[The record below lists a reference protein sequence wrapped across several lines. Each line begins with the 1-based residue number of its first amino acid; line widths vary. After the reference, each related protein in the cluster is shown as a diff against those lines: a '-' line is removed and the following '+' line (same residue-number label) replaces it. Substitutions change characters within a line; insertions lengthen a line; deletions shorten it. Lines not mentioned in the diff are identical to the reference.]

1 MLRLTALAVC
11 CTLALGACS
20 PKDSASNQA
29 QTASASAAQTE
40 GASLTV
46 KTARGEAKVPQNPER
61 RAVWEWGR
69 RDTWSELGG
78 EAGWSGGRRGR
89 RCLGE

>member
-40 GASLTV
+40 GASAIKQIDPVMVLKKDP
-46 KTARGEAKVPQNPER
+46 KTKKE
-61 RAVWEWGR
+61 
-69 RDTWSELGG
+69 T
-78 EAGWSGGRRGR
+78 
-89 RCLGE
+89 

>member
-11 CTLALGACS
+11 SALALGACS

-40 GASLTV
+40 VQA
-46 KTARGEAKVPQNPER
+46 
-61 RAVWEWGR
+61 
-69 RDTWSELGG
+69 
-78 EAGWSGGRRGR
+78 
-89 RCLGE
+89 

>member
-46 KTARGEAKVPQNPER
+46 KTARGDAKVPQIQSVSPFTIW
-61 RAVWEWGR
+61 VC
-69 RDTWSELGG
+69 SIL
-78 EAGWSGGRRGR
+78 
-89 RCLGE
+89 